1 MSYYPVYLDLRGRR
15 CVVLGG
21 GATALEKIGGLLEA
35 GADVTVVAA
44 DPAEGIAALAGNSR
58 LTLARREYR
67 PGDLAGAFLAID
79 ASWNDDINRASS
91 TEAEH
96 ARIPINVV
104 DRPQHCSFI
113 APAVVR
119 RGPLQVAIS
128 TSGESPFLASALRAR
143 LERTLGEEWGLFTAL
158 VGRIRRQLR
167 ERGTPLAEQSRVYR
181 KLLASDVLRSL
192 RRGRHEEAAFAA
204 AAIASS
210 AGQPTLGRVALVGA
224 GPGDPQLL
232 TLAARELLAEADVVF
247 HDALVDRDTLRLC
260 GPQTRL
266 VDVGKRARQ
275 PHVPQE
281 GITRQMI
288 ESARAGLD
296 VVRLKGGDPFIFGR
310 GGEEMAEL
318 MAEGIDVLVVPGV
331 SAAIAAPAVA
341 GIPLTLRGVASSVAF
356 VTGHSGGDGESP
368 AGIAEIAHAVDTLVV
383 LMPMGN
389 LTELVQRLAAVRG
402 GDHPAAVV
410 SNATLDT
417 EQVVRAPLRDVAGAV
432 RQAGLTTPAVLV
444 VGHVV
449 QAIGEVAQ
457 RDDAVEALTR
467 T

>member
-21 GATALEKIGGLLEA
+21 GATALEKVRGLLDA
-35 GADVTVVAA
+35 GANVTVVAT
-44 DPAEGIAALAGNSR
+44 DPTEEIAVLAGDDR
-58 LTLARREYR
+58 LSLVRREYR
-67 PGDLAGAFLAID
+67 IGDLAGAFLAID
-79 ASWNDDINRASS
+79 ASWDEATNRASS
-91 TEAEH
+91 TEAER
-96 ARIPINVV
+96 AQVLINVV
-104 DRPQHCSFI
+104 DRPRQCSFI

-119 RGPLQVAIS
+119 RDPLQVAIS

-143 LERTLGEEWGLFTAL
+143 IERTLGEEWGAFTAI

-167 ERGTPLAEQSRVYR
+167 ERGTPLAEQNRVYR
-181 KLLASDVLRSL
+181 KLMASDVRRLL

-204 AAIASS
+204 AAIASA
-210 AGQPTLGRVALVGA
+210 AGQVKVGRVALVGA

-232 TLAARELLAEADVVF
+232 TLAARDLLAEADVVY
-247 HDALVDRDTLRLC
+247 HDALVHPETLRLC
-260 GPQTRL
+260 GPQTRQ
-266 VDVGKRARQ
+266 VDVGKRAGQ
-275 PHVPQE
+275 PHISQE

-318 MAEGIDVLVVPGV
+318 MAEGIQVLVVPGV
-331 SAAIAAPAVA
+331 TAAVAAPAVA
-341 GIPLTLRGVASSVAF
+341 GIPLTMRGVASSVAF
-356 VTGHSGGDGESP
+356 VTGHSGGDGASP
-368 AGIAEIAHAVDTLVV
+368 AAIGEIARAVDTLVV

-389 LTELVQRLAAVRG
+389 LGELAARLAAALG

-410 SNATLDT
+410 SNATLDA
-417 EQVVRAPLRDVAGAV
+417 EQVVRAPLRAIGDAV
-432 RQAGLTTPAVLV
+432 RQAGLAAPALLV

-449 QAIGEVAQ
+449 AAIGEATQ
-457 RDDAVEALTR
+457 RDEASAGISPA
-467 T
+467 